1 MRNTCLRTYPIKI
14 NNKNSSEDETANV
27 NVFTTISH
35 TYYDEGL
42 HDFMFCN
49 CYFIWTVP
57 SNLLNKIGSLFGI
70 LKYVCDIVVKNSFTF
85 AILSSDEFLLFILI
99 GQIFTAKVCFAL

>member
-49 CYFIWTVP
+49 CYFI
-57 SNLLNKIGSLFGI
+57 
-70 LKYVCDIVVKNSFTF
+70 
-85 AILSSDEFLLFILI
+85 
-99 GQIFTAKVCFAL
+99 